1 MCSASFI
8 SNTKYL
14 NFRPIVTPNCNY
26 FQKVIILRSWRT
38 LYRWIYEKYL
48 VNGNL
53 KVLHRK
59 GKRHGNKETL
69 GKYSEGKT
77 IRKRN
82 ISAKMPDRRAETMEN
97 AVVTTLSAFPP
108 QLVKTITCVL
118 PVQN

>member
-1 MCSASFI
+1 M
-8 SNTKYL
+8 
-14 NFRPIVTPNCNY
+14 
-26 FQKVIILRSWRT
+26 
-38 LYRWIYEKYL
+38 
-48 VNGNL
+48 NGNL

-69 GKYSEGKT
+69 GKYSEGKS